1 MLVRIFFEE
10 GRAMTVATKYH
21 LTAEGDR
28 LPVLRHAVVVWR
40 IGANGEVEI
49 RGIFAD
55 EATAKADPA
64 VAVPA
69 VGWKVTTANLVAWNA
84 IALRGA

>member
-1 MLVRIFFEE
+1 MAV
-10 GRAMTVATKYH
+10 TTKYH

-28 LPVLRHAVVVWR
+28 LPVLRQAVVVWR

-64 VAVPA
+64 VAIA
-69 VGWKVTTANLVAWNA
+69 SVGWRVSPAPLIAWNA
-84 IALRGA
+84 LELKGGAG